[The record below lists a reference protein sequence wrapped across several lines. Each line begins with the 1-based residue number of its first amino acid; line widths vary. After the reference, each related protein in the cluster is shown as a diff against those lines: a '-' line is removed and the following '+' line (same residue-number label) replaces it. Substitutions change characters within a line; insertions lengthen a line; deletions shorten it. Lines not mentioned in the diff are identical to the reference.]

1 MRPTS
6 LKPGDKVRFDGIN
19 RVLVFVKRVP
29 GRGPTP
35 AKNIF
40 RCDAW
45 RGLEGPNDPGLCE
58 ASDHDVIRRATPA
71 TAARKPEEESH
82 A

>member
-6 LKPGDKVRFDGIN
+6 LKPGDKVRFAGID
-19 RVLVFVKRVP
+19 RVLVFVKRTP
-29 GRGPTP
+29 GNGPTP

-45 RGLEGPNDPGLCE
+45 RGLDGPNDPGLCE
-58 ASDHDVIRRATPA
+58 VSDYEVARRATAVTP
-71 TAARKPEEESH
+71 
-82 A
+82 